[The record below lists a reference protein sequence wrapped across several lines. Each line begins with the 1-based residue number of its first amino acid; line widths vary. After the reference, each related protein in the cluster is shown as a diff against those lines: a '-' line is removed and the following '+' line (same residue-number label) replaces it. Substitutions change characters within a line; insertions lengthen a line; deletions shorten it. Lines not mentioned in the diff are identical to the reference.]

1 MSRKREDER
10 LAESRAV
17 KRSDQTILDNPRT
30 KEASGE
36 KYSKL
41 GRAPTMSERE
51 AAAGLSNTTRDEGLA
66 DSIRREFDEKL
77 RMPTMSEREAAAG
90 LTNTVSEDRNFY
102 SFNNGGTEQQ
112 FASEGTDVGVYDAPP
127 PSNFTQDPPMN
138 IPPRTRIWQVNFG
151 DFLNIDPF
159 TLGSKAL
166 EQISGSLLSSIP
178 SESQIKSIIDQIFA
192 SLTRTSSDPSSIAS
206 SLEALFNPL
215 QSIVDQ
221 LTSTIETLLD
231 QGDSVRSS
239 IENGLASVR
248 RFPRSGD
255 FIYTPEFGN
264 VYNVF
269 ETAPY
274 QADDANLI
282 SENLI
287 FRVKFTVDIDNRSK
301 DYIAVSLLPV
311 PDISALLK
319 TVIKLFIDTVSKGLS
334 NAISGGSRAAVGG
347 ITGGLQAVYDELVD
361 LLDALEAIVNS
372 LSASLSS
379 LYGTVS
385 ALSSTVAS
393 NTTRITALET
403 QILAVETAITT
414 IEGQIALIEADI
426 TAIETQLAAATDV
439 EVIAADGTY
448 TTMSVLENT
457 PSGDTAKRTVKYL
470 DSDDGYGYSD
480 NFLIARN
487 EAARVAL
494 SAVGVNYKQVDYI
507 HPDGRTFQIMPLV
520 RLDGSYAAGSGY
532 INPSPLGADYTKT
545 EVAICENGT
554 TTTKDILTTAPTS

>member
-287 FRVKFTVDIDNRSK
+287 FRVKFTVNIDNRSK
-301 DYIAVSLLPV
+301 DYVAVSLLPV

-319 TVIKLFIDTVSKGLS
+319 TVLKLFIDTVSKTIG
-334 NAISGGSRAAVGG
+334 NAISGGSRAAFGG

-361 LLDALEAIVNS
+361 LLEALEDIVDA

-379 LYGTVS
+379 LYGTVG
-385 ALSSTVAS
+385 ALSSVVAS
-393 NTTRITALET
+393 NTAR
-403 QILAVETAITT
+403 
-414 IEGQIALIEADI
+414 I
-426 TAIETQLAAATDV
+426 TAIEATIATIQTEITAIEAQIAIIEAQLAAATDV

-457 PSGDTAKRTVKYL
+457 PSATTARRQIKYL
-470 DSDDGYGYSD
+470 ESDTGQGYAEHY
-480 NFLIARN
+480 LVAKN
-487 EAARVAL
+487 EAAKVAINT
-494 SAVGVNYKQVDYI
+494 VEVDYRQVDYI
-507 HPDGRTFQIMPLV
+507 HPNGQTFQIMPLV
-520 RLDGSYAAGSGY
+520 RIDGVYTSQNGY
-532 INPSPLGADYTKT
+532 INPSPLGANYTKT
-545 EVAICENGT
+545 SVAICENGT
-554 TTTKDILTTAPTS
+554 TTTKDILTTTSTP